1 MVSNLGLFLRKIT
14 FFATDNRLFPP
25 FSRLSPAFFPAFFT
39 S

>member
-1 MVSNLGLFLRKIT
+1 MVLKLGWFLRKIT

-25 FSRLSPAFFPAFFT
+25 FPRLSPAFFPAFFT